1 MDDQRSMSAEYC
13 TVTAVS
19 AAAAATASS
28 TSCHRRAQP
37 GGRASSKSMSPVGR
51 VPPRSIAS
59 LPPVRVS
66 FTGHGTRRASAEK
79 NLVRSAG
86 TSARIRVPRECGGGQ
101 ELARPLDEPP
111 EDVPIE
117 AYARSAR
124 YTPRRAGPPRPH
136 VRHARPR
143 LLDRVA
149 RRLERQPLAHV
160 EVGDGRRR
168 RAVVPRVAVE
178 VDALAPV
185 HEPAEEP
192 HDLAE
197 ARREVPVLAVGHGD
211 AVEAEPVLAV
221 GALQGAELDAL

>member
-37 GGRASSKSMSPVGR
+37 GGRASSKSRSPVGR

-79 NLVRSAG
+79 NLIRSAG

-124 YTPRRAGPPRPH
+124 YTPRRAGPPRPAPTDGREP
-136 VRHARPR
+136 VRHKPAAAIREPILR
-143 LLDRVA
+143 A
-149 RRLERQPLAHV
+149 PAPPLARSPDPGASAEGMPTESGLQTPSPTH
-160 EVGDGRRR
+160 
-168 RAVVPRVAVE
+168 
-178 VDALAPV
+178 AP
-185 HEPAEEP
+185 
-192 HDLAE
+192 
-197 ARREVPVLAVGHGD
+197 
-211 AVEAEPVLAV
+211 
-221 GALQGAELDAL
+221 